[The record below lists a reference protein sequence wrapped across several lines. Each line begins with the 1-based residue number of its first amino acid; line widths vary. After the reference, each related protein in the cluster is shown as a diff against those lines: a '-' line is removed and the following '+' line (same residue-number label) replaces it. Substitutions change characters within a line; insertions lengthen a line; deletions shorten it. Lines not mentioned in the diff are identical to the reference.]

1 MTNEEIFKTTNNQ
14 KLSYNIVDTFL
25 ETDVSTTLKKIGDI
39 DAQEKLNELLHN
51 QNVKIRSYRQS
62 YEKVTFGDLAVL
74 IAELDLDSAKEIA
87 KQATD
92 IFFACFESAESVTC
106 EELKSVHDFLHMPFK
121 DLFYYAEQCGIPK
134 KRREIYDIYRIKKES
149 VDNESPLTVYR
160 EITANT
166 SKAPNKPL
174 IDLLALPLAIIM
186 EIPFI

>member
-1 MTNEEIFKTTNNQ
+1 MTNEKKLKETNNQ
-14 KLSYNIVDTFL
+14 ELSYNVVNTFL
-25 ETDVSTTLKKIGDI
+25 ETSVSTTLKKIGDD

-51 QNVKIRSYRQS
+51 QDVKIRSYRQS
-62 YEKVTFGDLAVL
+62 YEEVTFGDLAVL
-74 IAELDLDSAKEIA
+74 IAELDLGFAKDIA
-87 KQATD
+87 IQATD
-92 IFFACFESAESVTC
+92 VFFACFDSAESVTC
-106 EELKSVHDFLHMPFK
+106 EELKSVHDFLYMPFK

-134 KRREIYDIYRIKKES
+134 RRREIYDIYRIKKES